1 MTDAYVPLTG
11 PPTWHHAACR
21 GEDPELWFPI
31 ASPHEP
37 TPKLKTNRAG
47 ETAEDI
53 CQRCPYS
60 GDLGEC
66 ANWARE
72 ARNPRITAGIWGGID
87 MNNGKNQRPRPQ
99 CALDGCNNRIGRGR
113 EKYCSDLCYRE
124 AELRVN
130 RERQRR
136 RRQERRQAALL
147 RP

>member
-31 ASPHEP
+31 GSESP
-37 TPKLKTNRAG
+37 TANRNG

-53 CQRCPYS
+53 CQHCPYT

-66 ANWARE
+66 VNWARE
-72 ARNPRITAGIWGGID
+72 VGVTAGIWGGLD
-87 MNNGKNQRPRPQ
+87 MDNRKNRRPRPR
-99 CALDGCNNRIGRGR
+99 CALDGCNNPIGRGQQ
-113 EKYCSDLCYRE
+113 KYCAEPCYRE
-124 AELRVN
+124 AELRAN
-130 RERQRR
+130 RERQRL
-136 RRQERRQAALL
+136 RRQERRRTALL